1 VLIIN
6 NVYVVGNE
14 TEYLIIL

>member
-1 VLIIN
+1 
-6 NVYVVGNE
+6 VVGNE